1 MHKVFEDTFLY
12 MKSLKSE
19 IIGMLS
25 FKQIELDKT
34 AEDFRRVHQ
43 ERQEVIRQWENAIQ
57 QMQKRDQQIN
67 HCALVRLL
75 LIGFISISAY
85 FFIYEID
92 RNFDKYT
99 CIFIYY

>member
-1 MHKVFEDTFLY
+1 MHKVLEGIFLY

-75 LIGFISISAY
+75 LTLFISISAY
-85 FFIYEID
+85 FCIYEID
-92 RNFDKYT
+92 RNFEK
-99 CIFIYY
+99 